1 MKRVFLASLLMPFLF
16 CVSSGMASDKIS
28 EKIIERKVDSVL
40 SKLSTREKIAQIMI
54 VDLWSGD
61 SPARKKIQDR
71 LVRKEKI
78 GGIIIMDDALN
89 PAVDRVNQLHRMAEI
104 PLLVTIDGEW
114 GASMRYPELHAFPR
128 QMQLGA
134 LADESLIYEM
144 GYAIGKECR
153 DLNIHVNFAPDVD
166 INNNADNPVIN
177 SRSFGEN
184 KDIVARYGAAYMEGM
199 RDAGVCGSAKHFPG
213 HGDTNADSHKTL
225 PVLPF
230 SR

>member
-1 MKRVFLASLLMPFLF
+1 MKRVFLASLLILF
-16 CVSSGMASDKIS
+16 CASNGMAADRNS
-28 EKIIERKVDSVL
+28 EKIIERKVDSIFR
-40 SKLSTREKIAQIMI
+40 KLSTREKIAQIMV

-134 LADESLIYEM
+134 LTDESLIYEM
-144 GYAIGKECR
+144 GYAVGKECR
-153 DLNIHVNFAPDVD
+153 DLVADFIVWQTTRRPYVILKMASTLDGRIATRAGRSQRISNRASHEAVMRIAGTVD
-166 INNNADNPVIN
+166 
-177 SRSFGEN
+177 
-184 KDIVARYGAAYMEGM
+184 K
-199 RDAGVCGSAKHFPG
+199 K
-213 HGDTNADSHKTL
+213 
-225 PVLPF
+225 
-230 SR
+230 

>member
-16 CVSSGMASDKIS
+16 CVSSGMAADRIS
-28 EKIIERKVDSVL
+28 ENNIEKKVDSIFRR
-40 SKLSTREKIAQIMI
+40 LSTREKIAQIMV

-61 SPARKKIQDR
+61 SPARKKIQNR

-134 LADESLIYEM
+134 LTDESLIYEM
-144 GYAIGKECR
+144 GYAVGKECR
-153 DLNIHVNFAPDVD
+153 DLNIHVNFAPDVVTEQPIWKGCAMPAYAVRQSISRATATPMRIRTRPCRCFPSPAKGWTLLNSIRSD
-166 INNNADNPVIN
+166 I
-177 SRSFGEN
+177 
-184 KDIVARYGAAYMEGM
+184 
-199 RDAGVCGSAKHFPG
+199 
-213 HGDTNADSHKTL
+213 
-225 PVLPF
+225 
-230 SR
+230 